1 MRSRFRFRGPHFRLI
16 LAVLL
21 CMIFFM
27 GSEESERCEGSSTKG
42 TLAVINST
50 GYELTV
56 KISGPSGPWNYT
68 AAVGDSRSFTAE
80 PGKYTASY
88 AENTFRAQFTSKST
102 DVEKGKTASINMTF

>member
-1 MRSRFRFRGPHFRLI
+1 MKSRFRIKGPQIRLFI
-16 LAVLL
+16 AVLL
-21 CMIFFM
+21 CMVFFM
-27 GSEESERCEGSSTKG
+27 GSEESERCKGSSTKG

-68 AAVGDSRSFTAE
+68 AAVGDSRSFTAD

-102 DVEKGKTASINMTF
+102 DVEKGKSASINMTF